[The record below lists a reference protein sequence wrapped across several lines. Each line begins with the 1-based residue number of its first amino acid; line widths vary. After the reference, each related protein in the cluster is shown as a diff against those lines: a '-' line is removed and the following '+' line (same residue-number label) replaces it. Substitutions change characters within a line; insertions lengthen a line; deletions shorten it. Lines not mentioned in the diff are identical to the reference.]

1 MQWMIEEAR
10 LGPEQREIIDDLQ
23 NINGEPVWIQGHAGS
38 GKSIVLLHALTDY
51 VIRNPKANV
60 VVVVFTHALIDLL
73 SSGLRQIPALRNTN
87 IPVITIYDVNGRLF
101 KGKRFDA
108 IFCDEIQD
116 IPTVLLERMK
126 AGCNQ
131 LIIAGDA
138 AQSIYSSVPNFNER
152 PATKEEILAQ
162 LNPEQKTTTTIYRL
176 TRTIIGIL
184 RNVYTNLFAD
194 MVHIGREDSEIRLF
208 EAENYQEEIQ
218 FSWNEFKQINIDR
231 PGEVNAVLFFMKNNI
246 IRYVDTVLR
255 FEGKEKWSKGT
266 YPNYDVESRDFAA
279 MNTHLNNQGIPLMYV
294 GSKIGSLEKADSQN
308 KIVIMTYHSSKGLD
322 FDAVALP
329 NIQTDLGSS
338 DNEDAL
344 ILVALSRAKR
354 DLLITFTDKMYSG
367 YNRFL
372 GNTYVRQISD
382 SKNDNNNDE
391 IVF

>member
-23 NINGEPVWIQGHAGS
+23 DINGNPVWIQGHAGS

-51 VIRNPKANV
+51 VIRNPQAKV

-73 SSGLRQIPALRNTN
+73 SSGLRQIPALKNTN

-101 KGKRFDA
+101 RKERFDA

-116 IPTVLLERMK
+116 IPTVLLERMQ

-138 AQSIYSSVPNFNER
+138 AQSIYSSVPNFNEK
-152 PATKEEILAQ
+152 PATKEEIIAQ
-162 LNPEQKTTTTIYRL
+162 LDPEQKTTTTIYRL
-176 TRTIIGIL
+176 TRTIIGVL
-184 RNVYTNLFAD
+184 RNVYKNLFAD

-208 EAENYQEEIQ
+208 RAENYQEEIQ

-231 PGEVNAVLFFMKNNI
+231 PGEVNAALFFMKNDI
-246 IRYVDTVLR
+246 IRYVDTILEL
-255 FEGKEKWSKGT
+255 EGKEKWSNGT
-266 YPNYDVESRDFAA
+266 YPNYDVESRNFMA
-279 MNTHLNNQGIPLMYV
+279 MNHHLNSQGIPLMYV
-294 GSKIGSLEKADSQN
+294 GSKIGSLEQADNHN
-308 KIVIMTYHSSKGLD
+308 KIVLMTYHSSKGLD

-329 NIQTDLGSS
+329 NIQADLGSS

-354 DLLITFTDKMYSG
+354 DLLITFTDYMYSG
-367 YNRFL
+367 YKRFL
-372 GNTYVRQISD
+372 GKTLVRQIND
-382 SKNDNNNDE
+382 SKNDNDNDE
-391 IVF
+391 VVF